1 MAMPPRSSSTRAR
14 RRAPRKGDV
23 TEQAILDTAERLL
36 ADRSLAG
43 VGIDE
48 LAAGAGISRPS
59 FYFYFESREAV
70 LRALAER
77 ITDEL
82 YRTSEVWLRRSDE
95 SPADAVRRT
104 IEANLALW
112 RQYGAV
118 MRATVNT
125 RDTDAELRRFWDAVA
140 RRFVEAT
147 AAQIERERAAGLARP
162 GPPAALPL
170 ASVLVGMNER
180 AFHEATLHRPSAA
193 ADRELVDTL
202 THVWLVTVYLPDA
215 RG

>member
-1 MAMPPRSSSTRAR
+1 MPQRTSPR
-14 RRAPRKGDV
+14 RRAQRKGDV

-36 ADRSLAG
+36 ADRSLASI
-43 VGIDE
+43 GIDE

>member
-1 MAMPPRSSSTRAR
+1 
-14 RRAPRKGDV
+14 
-23 TEQAILDTAERLL
+23 
-36 ADRSLAG
+36 
-43 VGIDE
+43 
-48 LAAGAGISRPS
+48 
-59 FYFYFESREAV
+59 
-70 LRALAER
+70 
-77 ITDEL
+77 
-82 YRTSEVWLRRSDE
+82 
-95 SPADAVRRT
+95 
-104 IEANLALW
+104 
-112 RQYGAV
+112 